1 MMSLLNRSRPFLVQI
16 CRLPSK
22 INSFGTATSSLSNP
36 KTVPASCITITNSKS
51 RYFSSSV
58 QSTEQSPEDEFHLNY
73 LDGDQKGIAVFS
85 LRRFRYRNAMGRNL
99 IQRLSDAMQEVRFDN
114 NVRCVI
120 IRSEVPGIFCAGA
133 DLKERLTMSEREVA
147 AFVSKLRSNVADLR
161 NLPMP
166 VIAAVD
172 GAAVGGGMEMA
183 LSCDL
188 RVASTTAKLGLVET
202 GLAIIPGGGGTQQL
216 PRIVGPALAKE
227 LIFTARV
234 LDGAEGARLGLVNHA
249 VEQNAAGDAAYL
261 RAVQLA
267 EEILPNG
274 PIAVRMAKAAINR
287 GIEVD
292 LESGL
297 KYEEAY
303 YAQVIPTKDRIEGLK
318 AFKEKRKPDYKGH

>member
-1 MMSLLNRSRPFLVQI
+1 MT
-16 CRLPSK
+16 
-22 INSFGTATSSLSNP
+22 SFGIKLSTFVTTS
-36 KTVPASCITITNSKS
+36 CRFGITSKARLIRS
-51 RYFSSSV
+51 SHKSEQLINLCPCARFSSSSSAPPS
-58 QSTEQSPEDEFHLNY
+58 QQTEQKPEDEFHLNY
-73 LDGDQKGIAVFS
+73 LEGNQKGIAVFS
-85 LRRFRYRNAMGRNL
+85 LRRFRYKNAMGRNL
-99 IQRLSDAMQEVRFDN
+99 IQSLHDAMNEVRFDTG
-114 NVRCVI
+114 VRCVI

-133 DLKERLTMSEREVA
+133 DLKERLTMTEREVA
-147 AFVSKLRSNVADLR
+147 TFVSKLRANVAELR

-166 VIAAVD
+166 VIAALD

-188 RVASTTAKLGLVET
+188 RVAAHNTKLGLVET

-216 PRIVGPALAKE
+216 PRIVGPAIAKE
-227 LIFTARV
+227 LIFTSRRF
-234 LDGAEGARLGLVNHA
+234 DGQQALEYGIVNHC
-249 VEQNAAGDAAYL
+249 VEQNDDGDAAYQ
-261 RAVQLA
+261 RALKLA

-303 YAQVIPTKDRIEGLK
+303 YAQVIPTKDRLEGLK
-318 AFKEKRKPDYKGH
+318 AFKEKRKPKYEGH